1 MPFACAAVA
10 IHLMRRNDGGWM
22 TVKGVVFGLLGFAA
36 GVVLALVLILVAA
49 IVGVPLPR

>member
-1 MPFACAAVA
+1 
-10 IHLMRRNDGGWM
+10 M
-22 TVKGVVFGLLGFAA
+22 TVKGFVFGLLGFAA